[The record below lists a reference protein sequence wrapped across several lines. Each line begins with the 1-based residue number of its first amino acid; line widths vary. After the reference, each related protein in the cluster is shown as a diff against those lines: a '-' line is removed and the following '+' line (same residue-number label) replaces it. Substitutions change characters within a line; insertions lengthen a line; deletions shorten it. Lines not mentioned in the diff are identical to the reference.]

1 MPQVKEQ
8 ILRALQDLP
17 DGAGYADALERVYLL
32 YKISRGIEQ
41 ADRGDL
47 LTQDEARHRMARW
60 LK

>member
-1 MPQVKEQ
+1 MPQIKEQ

-17 DGAGYADALERVYLL
+17 DGAGYEEAIERVYLL

-47 LTQDEARHRMARW
+47 LTQDAARQRMARW
-60 LK
+60 LR